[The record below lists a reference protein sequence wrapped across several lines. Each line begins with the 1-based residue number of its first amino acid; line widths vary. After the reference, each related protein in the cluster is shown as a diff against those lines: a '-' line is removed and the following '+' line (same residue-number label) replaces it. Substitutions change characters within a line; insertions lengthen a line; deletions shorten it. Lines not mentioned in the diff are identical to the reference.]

1 MEPFQGSID
10 DLLEKVSKLSK
21 KELDQIEV
29 DSEKSASISF
39 LCKKLHC
46 SLEEAEEV
54 YQEILKQEIDQ
65 ALKDLL
71 EEGLIE
77 IVGHNEDGEPLYEIK
92 RK

>member
-39 LCKKLHC
+39 ICNELDCT
-46 SLEEAEEV
+46 LEEAEEI
-54 YQEILKQEIDQ
+54 YEEILRQEIDQ

-77 IVGHNEDGEPLYEIK
+77 IVGYNEDGEPLYDLK
-92 RK
+92 KK

>member
-39 LCKKLHC
+39 ICKELDC

-54 YQEILKQEIDQ
+54 YQEILKQEVKKG
-65 ALKDLL
+65 LEELL

-77 IVGHNEDGEPLYEIK
+77 VVGYNEDGEPLYDLK
-92 RK
+92 KK

>member
-39 LCKKLHC
+39 ICKELDC
-46 SLEEAEEV
+46 SLEEAEEI
-54 YQEILKQEIDQ
+54 YQEILRQEIDQ

-77 IVGHNEDGEPLYEIK
+77 IVGYNEDGEPLYDLK
-92 RK
+92 KK

>member
-39 LCKKLHC
+39 ICNELDC
-46 SLEEAEEV
+46 SPEKAEEV
-54 YQEILKQEIDQ
+54 YQEILEQEIDQ

-71 EEGLIE
+71 KEGLIE
-77 IVGHNEDGEPLYEIK
+77 IVGYNEDGDPLYDIK
-92 RK
+92 K

>member
-39 LCKKLHC
+39 IYKTFNC
-46 SLEEAEEV
+46 SLEEAECI
-54 YQEILKQEIDQ
+54 YQEILRQEVKKG
-65 ALKDLL
+65 LEELL

-77 IVGHNEDGEPLYEIK
+77 IVGYNEDGEPLYDLK
-92 RK
+92 K

>member
-39 LCKKLHC
+39 ICNELDC
-46 SLEEAEEV
+46 SLEEAEEI
-54 YQEILKQEIDQ
+54 YQEILRQEIDQ

-77 IVGHNEDGEPLYEIK
+77 IVGYNEDGEPLYETK